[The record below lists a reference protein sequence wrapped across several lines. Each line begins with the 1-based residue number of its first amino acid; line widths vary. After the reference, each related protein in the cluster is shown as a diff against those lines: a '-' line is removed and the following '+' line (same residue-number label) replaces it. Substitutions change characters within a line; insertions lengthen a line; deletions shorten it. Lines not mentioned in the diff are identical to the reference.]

1 MVHGTRVNIGE
12 NYQFKKTII
21 SIIISI
27 IIIIIII
34 VSGFNFLYEYRWSVV
49 GGR

>member
-1 MVHGTRVNIGE
+1 MVHGTRVNVGE

-27 IIIIIII
+27 IIISSI
-34 VSGFNFLYEYRWSVV
+34 VSGYFFVMRGLVV
-49 GGR
+49 GSW